1 MLADAG
7 VRAAKSKERGYKLND
22 SGGLVLFITK
32 SGGKLWRIRYMYR
45 GKEKLLSFGPYPK
58 VSLLNAR
65 DQRDAAKAVL
75 REGTRLFKNAFTRR
89 SVRTLRTPSK
99 PLPEAGTLEAFP
111 LGPSGMART
120 CSIAYKHM
128 FSRPSE
134 SCQSTISPHRWCW
147 GC

>member
-32 SGGKLWRIRYMYR
+32 SGGKLWRLRYTYR
-45 GKEKLLSFGPYPK
+45 GKEKLLSFGPDPK

-75 REGTRLFKNAFTRR
+75 REGTRLFKTHSQGGRCGRCAHLR
-89 SVRTLRTPSK
+89 SHCPRLARSK
-99 PLPEAGTLEAFP
+99 PCHLERAAWQ
-111 LGPSGMART
+111 GRAR
-120 CSIAYKHM
+120 
-128 FSRPSE
+128 
-134 SCQSTISPHRWCW
+134 
-147 GC
+147 